1 MAEQDSG
8 DKTEQPTPKRLRD
21 ARLKGDVAKSR
32 DVAPA
37 ATLVL
42 FTLLLLL
49 GAGFVA
55 RNLVD
60 LFSQSIE
67 VATTRSFAEATV
79 ALGWASGYVLLLA
92 SAIVL
97 LPVAITG
104 LLAEFAQV
112 GPLLTG
118 EKLKFGLDKLNPL
131 PGFKRMFGKE
141 ALAELT
147 KNLVK
152 ATAVVAVTIAVIQVS
167 LPEIAVL
174 IGTFDPSPL
183 SEQGRAIATGV
194 AEITWVLTLRLFGWT
209 AAVFILIAAAD
220 RLWSQHSFLK
230 KMRMSM
236 RDIRQ
241 EHKQD
246 EGDPHIKA
254 NRREMHQEWA
264 NQNAVGATRTASAL
278 LVNPTHLA
286 IALDYDPDECPVPV
300 IAGRGQ
306 GPLAARMRLAA
317 EDANVPIIRNVAV
330 ARRLWARGEV
340 GEIVPEDMFD
350 AIAEVILWAQR
361 ARAGQAPMM
370 QERGDNVLSRPGE
383 D

>member
-1 MAEQDSG
+1 MADQDSG

-21 ARLKGDVAKSR
+21 ARRKGDIAKSR

-49 GAGFVA
+49 AAGFVA
-55 RNLVD
+55 RDIAD
-60 LFSQSIE
+60 LFAYTIE
-67 VATTRSFAEATV
+67 IATTRPFAEAGV
-79 ALGWASGYVLLLA
+79 ALGWASAKVLLLA
-92 SAIVL
+92 SVVIL
-97 LPVAITG
+97 LPVAAMG

-112 GPLLTG
+112 GSLVTG
-118 EKLKFGLDKLNPL
+118 EKLKFGLDKLNPV

-141 ALAELT
+141 ALAELV

-152 ATAVVAVTIAVIQVS
+152 ATAVVAVTVVVIRVS
-167 LPEIAVL
+167 LPEIAQL
-174 IGTFDPSPL
+174 LGGFDPSPL

-194 AEITWVLTLRLFGWT
+194 GEMTSMLTLRLFGWT
-209 AAVFILIAAAD
+209 AAVFVLIAAAD
-220 RLWSQHSFLK
+220 RMWSQHSFLK

-254 NRREMHQEWA
+254 NRRQMHEEWA
-264 NQNAVGATRTASAL
+264 NQNAVGATRGASAL

-286 IALDYDPDECPVPV
+286 IALDYDAERCPVPV
-300 IAGRGQ
+300 VAGRGQ
-306 GPLAARMRLAA
+306 GPLAARMRLEA
-317 EDANVPIIRNVAV
+317 EDAGVPIIRNVAV

-350 AIAEVILWAQR
+350 AIAEVILWAQK
-361 ARAGQAPMM
+361 ARAGQAPMV
-370 QERGDNVLSRPGE
+370 QERGDHALATLGE